1 MGNRQNAKKT
11 DSAPKRVKSED
22 VFEEAVE
29 DKVKKKNMTYEEDD
43 FLKDKV

>member
-22 VFEEAVE
+22 AFEEAVE
-29 DKVKKKNMTYEEDD
+29 DKVKNKNMSYEKDD